1 MYLPAEIIKQVGE
14 YLTLPEQGSCIRV
27 CYAWYGPFLDLLY
40 TKVHIR
46 SRNQFRLFYST
57 IQASRQIEDPLG
69 DHVKE
74 LTFAYDTGTH
84 KEPHAVGITRD
95 ELESFPD
102 LFRHLQVLD
111 FEPKLWKYMRYSDKL
126 SNMKQL
132 KRLPTIT
139 KQSLFQPII
148 DNLASQLTYLSLGG
162 ESLDY
167 ILNNNL
173 ITSIWTRMPKLERL
187 EIQGNN
193 HVNLNV
199 KMLMALGAQL
209 PRLKHLVLGCV
220 TLPLDEHDMGS
231 TTTFPL
237 FTSAVSLT
245 LKDVHLK
252 NWKMITF
259 LSLAFYHVEVLD
271 FDVTFDWFYNENV
284 TIELYEQSMDACM
297 GFAQLCIFL
306 KKIIFRKISTSV
318 FPFPYDA
325 FFQEIADIHSNNVKV
340 EMTDYAW
347 WSTIDPVSSFKS
359 VTVQTGLL
367 SKANLKWSW
376 TGKKTDISLFRN
388 FKLCKHLTE
397 LKLDCDIQLKNGI
410 RLDLLL
416 ENVVQ
421 LEKLHLLN
429 VLVTTSKNYEKSKK
443 YRLQLLD
450 LNQVILGNH
459 LMDYISQFCTSLQDL
474 WISNCVQEKPR
485 RSAFIVIRM
494 PDHRF
499 KSIKL
504 NSLHLNPG
512 GSRGKSEI
520 PISLLSFYESTRYN
534 RQIERKK
541 ETAPEMWR
549 FYHIHKTPH
558 VKKQLRRLSTKEAA
572 VIANFEMNEKKWK
585 IVKNS
590 SARKSFQDE
599 KLWEKDIQ
607 FGAILLLCKSVDNFE
622 FNELHVII

>member
-14 YLTLPEQGSCIRV
+14 YLTLTEQGSCIRV

-162 ESLDY
+162 ESLGY

-173 ITSIWTRMPKLERL
+173 TTSIWTRMPKLERL

-367 SKANLKWSW
+367 SKADLKWSW
-376 TGKKTDISLFRN
+376 TGKKTDVSLFRN

-397 LKLDCDIQLKNGI
+397 LKLDCDIQLKNGV

-416 ENVVQ
+416 ENVEQ
-421 LEKLHLLN
+421 LEKLHLSN

-450 LNQVILGNH
+450 LNQAVLGNH

-474 WISNCVQEKPR
+474 WISNSVQEKPR

-499 KSIKL
+499 KTIKL

-512 GSRGKSEI
+512 GSRGKSEV

-622 FNELHVII
+622 FNELQL

>member
-1 MYLPAEIIKQVGE
+1 MYLPTEILKQVGE
-14 YLTLPEQGSCIRV
+14 YLTVSEQGSCIRV

-40 TKVHIR
+40 TKVHIQN
-46 SRNQFRLFYST
+46 RNQFRLFYRT
-57 IQASRQIEDPLG
+57 IQASCEIEDPLG

-74 LTFAYDTGTH
+74 LRFAYDTGTH
-84 KEPHAVGITRD
+84 KEQHAVGITRD

-102 LFRHLQVLD
+102 LFRQLQVLD
-111 FEPKLWKYMRYSDKL
+111 FEPKLWKYMRYSNKL
-126 SNMKQL
+126 SQLKHL
-132 KRLPTIT
+132 KRLPRIT
-139 KQSLFQPII
+139 RQCLFQPIL
-148 DNLASQLTYLSLGG
+148 DNLASQLTYLSIGG

-173 ITSIWTRMPKLERL
+173 TTSIWTRIPKLEEL
-187 EIQGNN
+187 EIQGKN
-193 HVNLNV
+193 HVNLHV

-209 PRLKHLVLGCV
+209 PRLKHVTLSCV
-220 TLPLDEHDMGS
+220 TLPLDENDMGS

-237 FTSAVSLT
+237 FTSALSLT
-245 LKDVHLK
+245 LQDVHLK
-252 NWKMITF
+252 SWKMITF

-340 EMTDYAW
+340 EMTDHAW

-376 TGKKTDISLFRN
+376 TGKKTDIALFKN
-388 FKLCKHLTE
+388 FKFCKHLTE
-397 LKLDCDIQLKNGI
+397 LKLDCDVQLKNGFRI
-410 RLDLLL
+410 DLLL
-416 ENVVQ
+416 EHVEQ
-421 LEKLHLLN
+421 LEKLHLSH
-429 VLVTTSKNYEKSKK
+429 VLITTSKHYEKSKK
-443 YRLQLLD
+443 FKLHFLE
-450 LNQVILGNH
+450 LNHVILGDH
-459 LMDYISQFCTSLQDL
+459 LMDYISQFCLNLQEF
-474 WISNCVQEKPR
+474 WISNSVQEKPR

-494 PDHRF
+494 PEHRF

-512 GSRGKSEI
+512 GSQAKSDV
-520 PISLLSFYESTRYN
+520 PISLLSFYESTRYH

-541 ETAPEMWR
+541 EPAPEMWR
-549 FYHIHKTPH
+549 FYHIHKAIH
-558 VKKQLRRLSTKEAA
+558 VKKQLRRLSTEEAA

-585 IVKNS
+585 NVKNS
-590 SARKSFQDE
+590 TARKSFQDE

-607 FGAILLLCKSVDNFE
+607 FGAILLLCKSVDHLE
-622 FNELHVII
+622 FNELKLN

>member
-14 YLTLPEQGSCIRV
+14 YLTLTEQGSCIRV

-74 LTFAYDTGTH
+74 LTFSYDTGTH

-162 ESLDY
+162 ESLGY

-173 ITSIWTRMPKLERL
+173 TTSIWTRMPKLERL

-193 HVNLNV
+193 YVNLNV

-397 LKLDCDIQLKNGI
+397 LKLDCDIQLKNGV

-416 ENVVQ
+416 ENVEQ
-421 LEKLHLLN
+421 LEKLHLSN

-450 LNQVILGNH
+450 LNQAVLGNH

-474 WISNCVQEKPR
+474 WISNSVQEKPR

-499 KSIKL
+499 KTIKL
-504 NSLHLNPG
+504 NSLYLNPG
-512 GSRGKSEI
+512 GSRGKSEV

-622 FNELHVII
+622 FNELQL

>member
-14 YLTLPEQGSCIRV
+14 YLTLTEQGSCIRV

-162 ESLDY
+162 ESLGY

-173 ITSIWTRMPKLERL
+173 TTSIWTRMPKLERL

-397 LKLDCDIQLKNGI
+397 LKLDCDIQLKNGV

-416 ENVVQ
+416 ENVEQ
-421 LEKLHLLN
+421 LEKLHLSN
-429 VLVTTSKNYEKSKK
+429 VLVTTSKHYEKSKK

-450 LNQVILGNH
+450 LNQAILGNH

-474 WISNCVQEKPR
+474 WISNSVQEKPR

-499 KSIKL
+499 KTIKL

-512 GSRGKSEI
+512 GSRGKSEV

-622 FNELHVII
+622 FNELQL

>member
-14 YLTLPEQGSCIRV
+14 YLTLTEQGSCIRV

-162 ESLDY
+162 ESLGY

-173 ITSIWTRMPKLERL
+173 TTSIWTRMPKLERL

-388 FKLCKHLTE
+388 FKLYL
-397 LKLDCDIQLKNGI
+397 I
-410 RLDLLL
+410 
-416 ENVVQ
+416 
-421 LEKLHLLN
+421 
-429 VLVTTSKNYEKSKK
+429 Y
-443 YRLQLLD
+443 Y
-450 LNQVILGNH
+450 
-459 LMDYISQFCTSLQDL
+459 
-474 WISNCVQEKPR
+474 
-485 RSAFIVIRM
+485 
-494 PDHRF
+494 
-499 KSIKL
+499 
-504 NSLHLNPG
+504 
-512 GSRGKSEI
+512 
-520 PISLLSFYESTRYN
+520 
-534 RQIERKK
+534 
-541 ETAPEMWR
+541 
-549 FYHIHKTPH
+549 
-558 VKKQLRRLSTKEAA
+558 
-572 VIANFEMNEKKWK
+572 
-585 IVKNS
+585 
-590 SARKSFQDE
+590 
-599 KLWEKDIQ
+599 
-607 FGAILLLCKSVDNFE
+607 
-622 FNELHVII
+622 